1 MRGRC
6 TGRRISRRLSGKGR
20 GLIEMDAGS
29 GSPLLVGD
37 GEQLPLR
44 SDGFDAVV
52 SIDALEWTPDP
63 VALLRESARVCKP
76 DGRVV
81 AVHTRRAGAD

>member
-1 MRGRC
+1 
-6 TGRRISRRLSGKGR
+6 
-20 GLIEMDAGS
+20 MDDGS

-52 SIDALEWTPDP
+52 SIDALEWAPDP